1 LIKYNTG
8 EEDIAKTLV
17 EDIVSSGCQVVI
29 VAASISEMCMHFLE
43 LANLVVVRV
52 MSKFELRR
60 VCKLLGAT
68 PLVRLGAPTPEETG
82 KADLVQG
89 LEISGH
95 FVTLIKR
102 ETE

>member
-1 LIKYNTG
+1 
-8 EEDIAKTLV
+8 
-17 EDIVSSGCQVVI
+17 
-29 VAASISEMCMHFLE
+29 MHFLE

-82 KADLVQG
+82 RADLVQG